1 MRSIDDVKEILK
13 DWVAE
18 GRAAKA
24 NYLLIALDKL
34 TGKYYPH
41 YVFGDDIDEAWDSFL
56 DKNGK
61 NSQALISFDLN
72 KKVLGVDNASE
83 S

>member
-24 NYLLIALDKL
+24 NFLFIALDKL

-41 YVFGDDIDEAWDSFL
+41 FL
-56 DKNGK
+56 
-61 NSQALISFDLN
+61 
-72 KKVLGVDNASE
+72 
-83 S
+83 